1 MTNAQINAK
10 LEKLQNFIDNLREE
24 VENEIQAIEEK
35 KDAIEEKAY
44 DRPSGEM
51 TEKEEERFNELDERQ
66 DNLQYLI
73 DYCLSIDIE
82 DNYLY
87 E

>member
-10 LEKLQNFIDNLREE
+10 LEKLQNFINNLREE

-44 DRPSGEM
+44 DRPSGEL
-51 TEKEEERFNELDERQ
+51 TEKEGTTNKTQGD
-66 DNLQYLI
+66 
-73 DYCLSIDIE
+73 
-82 DNYLY
+82 
-87 E
+87 